1 MKKWILIFVGLGLWA
16 AQLFSL
22 ENDFP
27 KITPTG
33 FAKARY
39 TIDTTAGAKDGFSIA
54 QARFGIKGDIAK
66 KIFYK
71 FSIETTSRDTENNK
85 SLNDAYMD
93 IKSIPYFAI
102 RLGQFKYKFSL
113 ENTIADED
121 LELIN
126 KSDVVNNLV
135 NPTRDI
141 GIEISKSLF
150 LKSLKSDLSV
160 AVVNGSGSNTAD
172 ENDNKAVIG
181 RILLSPIKNFSF
193 GGSMYSGATS
203 TNTTTKNRLGFEI
216 KYELK
221 KLLCKAEYLHGKDG
235 SIEKEGYYLTGGYEI
250 LPKTVFLT
258 RYDMWDSSLSVS
270 ENKNNRWTFGLNYF
284 IDKNVLLRNSYE
296 RKMESTSINNDL
308 IMSELQVKF

>member
-258 RYDMWDSSLSVS
+258 RYDMWDLSLSVS

-296 RKMESTSINNDL
+296 RKMEST
-308 IMSELQVKF
+308 

>member
-284 IDKNVLLRNSYE
+284 IDKNVLLRNNYE